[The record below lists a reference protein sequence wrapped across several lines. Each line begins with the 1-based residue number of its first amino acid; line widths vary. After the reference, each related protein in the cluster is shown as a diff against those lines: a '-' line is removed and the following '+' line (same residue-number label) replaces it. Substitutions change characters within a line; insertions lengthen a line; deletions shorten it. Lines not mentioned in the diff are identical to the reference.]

1 MEDFDHLLSEVN
13 LEEICCHTSTNKPA
27 KTAFYLT
34 PLKKPKDICWYSEVP
49 VGNNALSQHQ
59 LCTSA
64 GIKGYKTNHSLR
76 VTSATRM
83 FQDGVNDQLIISRT
97 GHRSIEGVRTYK
109 RILEEQRMELS
120 HVLNNATNGNRAT
133 KNISRKADNA
143 TVSVFNNISIINNL
157 ICIIILI
164 TIICSNI

>member
-1 MEDFDHLLSEVN
+1 
-13 LEEICCHTSTNKPA
+13 
-27 KTAFYLT
+27 
-34 PLKKPKDICWYSEVP
+34 
-49 VGNNALSQHQ
+49 
-59 LCTSA
+59 
-64 GIKGYKTNHSLR
+64 
-76 VTSATRM
+76 M